1 MIRAIIWERS
11 PNSYFQESE
20 ILRNLCKY
28 QQLFIDLNCW
38 CKIQIIVESTCH
50 LAEILSSEV
59 LYNSKILIVEIPF
72 LVISN
77 YKKMKNNIDQ
87 WLIIHKNQSDKHTDW
102 YFIYLLFVYLLL
114 K

>member
-38 CKIQIIVESTCH
+38 CKIQIIVESTYH

-72 LVISN
+72 FSYIKLQKDEKYNRLMV
-77 YKKMKNNIDQ
+77 NNP
-87 WLIIHKNQSDKHTDW
+87 
-102 YFIYLLFVYLLL
+102 
-114 K
+114 

>member
-1 MIRAIIWERS
+1 MIRAIIWDRS

-28 QQLFIDLNCW
+28 QQLFIDLICW
-38 CKIQIIVESTCH
+38 CKIQIIVESAYHH

-59 LYNSKILIVEIPF
+59 LYSSKILIVEIPF

-77 YKKMKNNIDQ
+77 YKKMKI
-87 WLIIHKNQSDKHTDW
+87 
-102 YFIYLLFVYLLL
+102 
-114 K
+114 